1 MGLSDYMN
9 ENNPKNIHTK
19 MTNSTS
25 LLLNLAKRVQ
35 ALSENG
41 QHYAESDYDMDRYT
55 ELEKI
60 AVEMISLITHTDI
73 EKINAGIEEKNGYRT
88 PKVDVRAVIFNEKNE
103 ILMVREEVDG
113 NWSLPGGWAD
123 VGFTPAEIA
132 VKETFEEAGMDVEA
146 VRLLAIFDKKCH
158 NHPPDI
164 FYAYKIFIECNPLN
178 DKLNTG
184 YETSDAG
191 FFPIDGLPELSTPR
205 NTKEQIEMMF
215 AFRKK
220 QITWPFIDL

>member
-1 MGLSDYMN
+1 MN
-9 ENNPKNIHTK
+9 DKTLH
-19 MTNSTS
+19 
-25 LLLNLAKRVQ
+25 LLNLAKRAQ

-41 QHYAESDYDMDRYT
+41 QHYAGSDYDLDRYT

-60 AVEMISLITHTDI
+60 AVEMISLITDSKI
-73 EKINAGIEEKNGYRT
+73 ETVSAGIEEKNGYRT
-88 PKVDVRAVIFNEKNE
+88 PKVDVRTVVFNENDE
-103 ILMVREEVDG
+103 ILMVREEIDG

-158 NHPPDI
+158 DHPPDI
-164 FYAYKIFIECNPLN
+164 YYAYKIFIECNPLN
-178 DKLNTG
+178 NTLNTG
-184 YETSDAG
+184 YETSDAR

-205 NTKEQIEMMF
+205 NTKEQIEMMYG
-215 AFRKK
+215 FRKK
-220 QITWPFIDL
+220 KISWPFIDL

>member
-1 MGLSDYMN
+1 
-9 ENNPKNIHTK
+9 
-19 MTNSTS
+19 MTNSIS

-55 ELEKI
+55 ELEMI
-60 AVEMISLITHTDI
+60 AVEMISLVTHSDI
-73 EKINAGIEEKNGYRT
+73 KTISVGIEEKNGYRT
-88 PKVDVRAVIFNEKNE
+88 PKVDVRAVVFNKNNE
-103 ILMVREEVDG
+103 ILMVREEIDG

-132 VKETFEEAGMDVEA
+132 VKETFEEAGMDAEA

-158 NHPPDI
+158 DHPPDI

-178 DKLNTG
+178 NKLNTG

-191 FFPIDGLPELSTPR
+191 FFPVERLPELSTPR

-215 AFRKK
+215 AFHKEE
-220 QITWPFIDL
+220 ITWPFIDM

>member
-1 MGLSDYMN
+1 
-9 ENNPKNIHTK
+9 

-41 QHYAESDYDMDRYT
+41 QHYADSEYDMDRYT

-60 AVEMISLITHTDI
+60 AVEIISLVTHSDI
-73 EKINAGIEEKNGYRT
+73 EKISAGIEEKNGYRT
-88 PKVDVRAVIFNEKNE
+88 PKVDVRAVIFNENNE
-103 ILMVREEVDG
+103 ILMVREEIDG

-184 YETSDAG
+184 YETTDAG
-191 FFPIDGLPELSTPR
+191 FFPVAGLPELSTPR

-220 QITWPFIDL
+220 EINWPFIDL

>member
-1 MGLSDYMN
+1 M
-9 ENNPKNIHTK
+9 TK
-19 MTNSTS
+19 KTP

-60 AVEMISLITHTDI
+60 SVEMISLITDSKI
-73 EKINAGIEEKNGYRT
+73 EAVSAGIEEKNGYRT
-88 PKVDVRAVIFNEKNE
+88 PKVDVRAVVFNEKDE
-103 ILMVREEVDG
+103 ILMVREEIDG

-123 VGFTPAEIA
+123 VGYTPAEIA

-146 VRLLAIFDKKCH
+146 GRLLAIFDKKCH

-178 DKLNTG
+178 DTLNTG

-191 FFPIDGLPELSTPR
+191 FFSIDKLPDLSTPR
-205 NTKEQIEMMF
+205 NTKEQIEMMYE
-215 AFRKK
+215 FRKK
-220 QITWPFIDL
+220 KINWPFIDL